1 MNFRTRPHFE
11 DRQIVQYLDEN
22 ITLSGITN
30 IAPIVL
36 NFSGTTTA
44 ETAVTISELTGYL
57 QGSKL
62 SGFVVQ
68 PPILLQSGTTATTTT
83 NVENFVLK
91 ALDQYGSVGW
101 APISGVSWSV
111 SACTSPLNVTN
122 IVSCTPG
129 GTVYFTAGDVEFGTA
144 NVGINVSPPTNELHV
159 VGSIRME
166 DGNEQNGYILTSDA
180 LGVGSWQILPGSSS
194 ASCITD
200 LWVTNIHGCSP
211 ITIWDSVQS
220 IGSLATGTTSF
231 ALGIGNLASGIASFA
246 EGGNTTANGPA
257 SHSEGSGTLADGDA
271 SHAEGYQTIALGDYS
286 HVEGWQTLASG
297 NFGSH
302 AEGFLTI
309 ASGTTSHS
317 EGRSTV
323 AGGSNSHAEGN
334 STKAYGS
341 DSHSEGSNTIAI
353 GTGSHA
359 EGSNTIASGI
369 TSHAEGSF
377 TAAIGHYSHAEG
389 LQTLASG
396 NSSHSE
402 GYDTVSIGDYSHA
415 EGELSTTYGSHSHAE
430 GTSITFGSFSHSQ
443 NYNTRTYGTNSHAGG
458 DNSIASGNT
467 SFIHSTNSLVTGNR
481 SAILGGQN
489 ITGTTDD
496 TVYVPY
502 LNISNLSVGVPI
514 NNLGID
520 SSGNVVVGTSGSG
533 STTGIFS
540 GITILNI
547 TTGTSV
553 SILGITSGGTIVDG
567 SDLYGD
573 ICSYCSDV
581 VSGDTFISTGITET
595 NIINV
600 DSSTIGSNSPYTCTL
615 WCYYKGGTQIGS
627 TTNYEE
633 ALKYEVNG
641 YVIRCCDGNSV
652 DGGTNF
658 GTSISGQTT
667 TSGATGPIVITGLTK
682 PYTINRTKKIALLN
696 THKSDILSSNQV
708 VISNSILG
716 RIELST
722 LSSIDTSFNSKIY
735 NSYLTSVISS
745 ENAFI
750 KDSGISSII
759 ASQYSTLSGVTGST
773 IIGGNNI
780 VGTSSDTVYV
790 PNLNIKTLGGGTAI
804 NNLGI
809 DSGGNVV
816 TGTVGGGIPAAT
828 TATTTTINFSGQT
841 IYYNAGTPGTG
852 NITGDLTGSKLGL
865 IQKIY
870 HNDVAEPTYPAGW
883 VLMGDAIYFTSTLNI
898 IYAEWAGGTR
908 VEYWY
913 VQEQ

>member
-11 DRQIVQYLDEN
+11 DRQIVQYSDES

-36 NFSGTTTA
+36 NFTGTTTA

-57 QGSKL
+57 QGGKI

-91 ALDQYGSVGW
+91 ALDPYGSVGW
-101 APISGVSWSV
+101 APISGISWSV

-129 GTVYFTAGDVEFGTA
+129 GTIYFTAGDVEFGTA
-144 NVGINVSPPTNELHV
+144 NVGINTTPTNELHV

-166 DGNEQNGYILTSDA
+166 DGNEQNGYLLTSDA
-180 LGVGSWQILPGSSS
+180 SGVGSWQILPGTSS

-200 LWVTNIHGCSP
+200 LWVTNVHGCSP

-257 SHSEGSGTLADGDA
+257 SHAEGSGTLADGDA
-271 SHAEGYQTIALGDYS
+271 SHAEGYLTTSSGDYS
-286 HVEGWQTLASG
+286 HSEGDNTTASG
-297 NFGSH
+297 VSSH
-302 AEGFLTI
+302 AEGGGTI
-309 ASGTTSHS
+309 ASG
-317 EGRSTV
+317 
-323 AGGSNSHAEGN
+323 
-334 STKAYGS
+334 
-341 DSHSEGSNTIAI
+341 
-353 GTGSHA
+353 
-359 EGSNTIASGI
+359 
-369 TSHAEGSF
+369 
-377 TAAIGHYSHAEG
+377 
-389 LQTLASG
+389 
-396 NSSHSE
+396 
-402 GYDTVSIGDYSHA
+402 
-415 EGELSTTYGSHSHAE
+415 
-430 GTSITFGSFSHSQ
+430 
-443 NYNTRTYGTNSHAGG
+443 NYSHAGG
-458 DNSIASGNT
+458 VNSIASGLA
-467 SFIHSTNSLVTGNR
+467 SFIHSSNSLVTGDR
-481 SAILGGQN
+481 SVVLGGQN
-489 ITGTTDD
+489 ITGTTND

-502 LNISNLSVGVPI
+502 LNISNLGVGSSI

-520 SSGNVVVGTSGSG
+520 SNGNVVVGTSGSG

-540 GITILNI
+540 GITLLSI

-573 ICSYCSDV
+573 ICSYCSDS
-581 VSGDTFISTGITET
+581 VSGDTFIGTGITET

-600 DSSTIGSNSPYTCTL
+600 DSSTIGSNPPYTCTL
-615 WCYYKGGTQIGS
+615 WCYYKRGVQIGS
-627 TTNYEE
+627 TSNYEE
-633 ALKYEVNG
+633 ALKYETSG
-641 YVIRCCDGNSV
+641 YVIRCCDGSSA

-667 TSGATGPIVITGLTK
+667 TSGATGPTVITGLTR
-682 PYTINRTKKIALLN
+682 PYTVNRTKKIALLN
-696 THKSDILSSNQV
+696 AHKSDILSSNQV
-708 VISNSILG
+708 AISNSTLG

-722 LSSIDTSFNSKIY
+722 LSSIDTSFNSEIY
-735 NSYLTSVISS
+735 NSYLTSAISS

-750 KDSGISSII
+750 KDSGNSSII

-780 VGTSSDTVYV
+780 IATENDTVYV
-790 PNLNIKTLGGGTAI
+790 PKLNIKTLGGGTSV

-809 DSGGNVV
+809 DSNGNIV
-816 TGTVGGGIPAAT
+816 TGTAGGGTPAAT
-828 TATTTTINFSGQT
+828 TATTTTINFTGQT
-841 IYYNAGTPGTG
+841 IYYNAFTPGTG
-852 NITGDLTGSKLGL
+852 NITEDLTGAKLGL
-865 IQKIY
+865 IQKVY
-870 HNDVAEPTYPAGW
+870 HSGTTEPTYPGGW
-883 VLMGDAIYFTSTLNI
+883 VLMGDAIYFPYTLNI
-898 IYAEWAGGTR
+898 IYAEWATASR

-913 VQEQ
+913 VQQQ